1 MVHKSVQ
8 DYFLN
13 ELTNYS
19 CYSTLRMIASAIDGL
34 KNSSRK
40 IINTALDKKLN
51 TETKVSIFDNMVQ
64 SYTQYLH
71 GSCSGVIQNM
81 AASYTGSNNIPL
93 LEGKGNFGSRFI
105 NEPAAPRYVYV
116 KNKKYINDLF
126 DIKDVLISQNFEGS
140 EIEPV
145 FYVPSLPI
153 LVLNGS
159 MNGLAS
165 GFKQN
170 ILPRSLDSVI
180 KYIKTGKKVDLKP
193 YIAGFKGTVE
203 LVEDASSNNTQWNF
217 IGVVEVNKNKAIITE
232 IPPFIEY
239 TKYLEILDNLVESK
253 KIKNYKD
260 LSDQRNQE
268 FKFEVLFFDNIS
280 KEKAI
285 DVLKLSKRETEIYN
299 ALDENN
305 QVKTFKN
312 IESIIDYYIDVRKR
326 FLIKQKDF
334 DLKVLENDLNINVQK
349 LRFVKLIIDSEL
361 QIMKRSKKDIEF
373 DLESKGFIKLDD
385 NYDYLLKL
393 PIHSFTNETF
403 EKLVQNAKEI
413 KTKFET
419 LKNLDTFKNYV
430 ESLDSIKNIL
440 TKA

>member
-203 LVEDASSNNTQWNF
+203 LVEDTSSNNTQWNF
-217 IGVVEVNKNKAIITE
+217 VGVVEVNKNKAIVTE

-239 TKYLEILDNLVESK
+239 TKYLEILDNLIESK

-268 FKFEVLFFDNIS
+268 FKFEVLFFDIIS

-285 DVLKLSKRETEIYN
+285 DILKLSKRETEIYN

-305 QVKTFKN
+305 QVRTFEN

-326 FLIKQKDF
+326 FLVKQKDF

-361 QIMKRSKKDIEF
+361 QIMKRSKKDIEL
-373 DLESKGFIKLDD
+373 DLESKGFIKFDD

-413 KTKFET
+413 KAKFEE

>member
-19 CYSTLRMIASAIDGL
+19 CYSTLRMIASSIDGL

-145 FYVPSLPI
+145 FYIPSLPI

-180 KYIKTGKKVDLKP
+180 KYIKGKKVDLKP

-285 DVLKLSKRETEIYN
+285 DILKLSKRETEIYN

-305 QVKTFKN
+305 QVRTFEN

-361 QIMKRSKKDIEF
+361 QIMKRSKKDIEL

-413 KTKFET
+413 KAKFEE

>member
-19 CYSTLRMIASAIDGL
+19 CYSTLRMIASSIDGL

-203 LVEDASSNNTQWNF
+203 LVEDTSSNNTQWNF

-239 TKYLEILDNLVESK
+239 TKYLEILDNLVETK

-260 LSDQRNQE
+260 FSDQRNQE
-268 FKFEVLFFDNIS
+268 FKFEVIFFDNIS

-285 DVLKLSKRETEIYN
+285 DILKLSKRETEIYN

-305 QVKTFKN
+305 QVRTFEN

-326 FLIKQKDF
+326 FLVKQKDF
-334 DLKVLENDLNINVQK
+334 DLKVLENDLNINIQK

-361 QIMKRSKKDIEF
+361 QIMKRSKKDIEL
-373 DLESKGFIKLDD
+373 DLESKGFIKFEDS
-385 NYDYLLKL
+385 YDYLLKL

-413 KTKFET
+413 KAKFEE

>member
-19 CYSTLRMIASAIDGL
+19 CYSTLRMIASSIDGL

-145 FYVPSLPI
+145 FYVPSLPM

-180 KYIKTGKKVDLKP
+180 KYIKGKKVDLKP

-361 QIMKRSKKDIEF
+361 QIMKRSKKDIEL
-373 DLESKGFIKLDD
+373 DLESKGFVKLDD

>member
-19 CYSTLRMIASAIDGL
+19 CYSTLRMIASSIDGL

-180 KYIKTGKKVDLKP
+180 KYIKGKKVDLKP

-239 TKYLEILDNLVESK
+239 TKYLEILDNLIETK

-305 QVKTFKN
+305 QVRTFEN

-326 FLIKQKDF
+326 FLVKQKDF

-361 QIMKRSKKDIEF
+361 QIMKRSKKDIEL

>member
-19 CYSTLRMIASAIDGL
+19 CYSTLRMIASSIDGL

-51 TETKVSIFDNMVQ
+51 SETKVSIFDNMVQ

-180 KYIKTGKKVDLKP
+180 KYIKTGNKVDLKP

-203 LVEDASSNNTQWNF
+203 LVEDTSSNNTQWNF

-239 TKYLEILDNLVESK
+239 TKYLEILDNLVETK

-260 LSDQRNQE
+260 FSDQRNQE
-268 FKFEVLFFDNIS
+268 FKFEVIFFDNIS

-285 DVLKLSKRETEIYN
+285 DILKLSKRETEIYN

-305 QVKTFKN
+305 QVRTFEN

-326 FLIKQKDF
+326 FLVKQKDF

-361 QIMKRSKKDIEF
+361 QIMKRSKKDIEL
-373 DLESKGFIKLDD
+373 DLESKGFIKFDGS
-385 NYDYLLKL
+385 YDYLLKL

-413 KTKFET
+413 KAKFEE

>member
-1 MVHKSVQ
+1 
-8 DYFLN
+8 
-13 ELTNYS
+13 
-19 CYSTLRMIASAIDGL
+19 
-34 KNSSRK
+34 
-40 IINTALDKKLN
+40 
-51 TETKVSIFDNMVQ
+51 
-64 SYTQYLH
+64 
-71 GSCSGVIQNM
+71 
-81 AASYTGSNNIPL
+81 
-93 LEGKGNFGSRFI
+93 NFGSRFI

-145 FYVPSLPI
+145 FYVPSLPM

-180 KYIKTGKKVDLKP
+180 KYIKGKKVDLKP

-203 LVEDASSNNTQWNF
+203 LVEDTSSNNTQWNF

-239 TKYLEILDNLVESK
+239 TKYLEILDNLVETK

-326 FLIKQKDF
+326 FLVKQKDF

-361 QIMKRSKKDIEF
+361 QIMKRSKKDIEL
-373 DLESKGFIKLDD
+373 DLESKGFIKFDG

>member
-1 MVHKSVQ
+1 MIHKSVQ

-64 SYTQYLH
+64 SHTQYLH
-71 GSCSGVIQNM
+71 GSCSGVIQNI

-145 FYVPSLPI
+145 FYVPSLPL

-170 ILPRSLDSVI
+170 ILPRNIDDVI
-180 KYIKTGKKVDLKP
+180 KYIKGKKVDLKP

-203 LVEDASSNNTQWNF
+203 LVKDTNTNNIQWDF
-217 IGVVEVNKNKAIITE
+217 IGIVEVNKNKAIITE

-239 TKYLEILDNLVESK
+239 TKYLEILDNLIESK

-268 FKFEVLFFDNIS
+268 FKFEVSFFDNIS

-285 DVLKLSKRETEIYN
+285 DILKLSKRETEIYN

-334 DLKVLENDLNINVQK
+334 DLKVLENELNINVQK
-349 LRFVKLIIDSEL
+349 LKFVKLIIDSEIR
-361 QIMKRSKKDIEF
+361 IMNRSKKAIELE
-373 DLESKGFIKLDD
+373 LESKEFIKFDD
-385 NYDYLLKL
+385 SYDYLLKM
-393 PIHSFTNETF
+393 PIHSFTKETF
-403 EKLVQNAKEI
+403 EKLVQDAKEI
-413 KTKFET
+413 KAKFEE
-419 LKNLDTFKNYV
+419 LKKQDTFKNYV

-440 TKA
+440 KSK

>member
-19 CYSTLRMIASAIDGL
+19 CYSTLRMIASSIDGL

-180 KYIKTGKKVDLKP
+180 KYIKGKKVDLKP

-203 LVEDASSNNTQWNF
+203 LVEDTSSNNTQWNF

-239 TKYLEILDNLVESK
+239 TKYLEILDNLVETK

-326 FLIKQKDF
+326 FLVKQKDF

-361 QIMKRSKKDIEF
+361 QIMKRSKKDIEL
-373 DLESKGFIKLDD
+373 DLESKGFIKLDG

>member
-19 CYSTLRMIASAIDGL
+19 CYSTLRMIASSIDGL

-145 FYVPSLPI
+145 FYVPSLPM

-180 KYIKTGKKVDLKP
+180 KYIKTGNKVDLKP

-203 LVEDASSNNTQWNF
+203 LVEDTSSNNTQWNF

-268 FKFEVLFFDNIS
+268 FKFEVSFFDNIS

-305 QVKTFKN
+305 QVRTFEN

-326 FLIKQKDF
+326 FLVKQKDF

-361 QIMKRSKKDIEF
+361 QIMKRSKKDIEL

-385 NYDYLLKL
+385 SYDYLLKL

>member
-19 CYSTLRMIASAIDGL
+19 CYSTLRMIASSIDGL

-145 FYVPSLPI
+145 FYVPSLPM

-180 KYIKTGKKVDLKP
+180 KYIKGKKVDLKP

-312 IESIIDYYIDVRKR
+312 IESIIDYYVDVRKR

-361 QIMKRSKKDIEF
+361 QIMKRSKKDIEL
-373 DLESKGFIKLDD
+373 DLESKGFVKLDD

>member
-145 FYVPSLPI
+145 FYVPSLPM

-180 KYIKTGKKVDLKP
+180 KYIKGKKVDLKP

-203 LVEDASSNNTQWNF
+203 LVEDTSSNNTQWNF

-239 TKYLEILDNLVESK
+239 TKYLEILDNLVETK

-326 FLIKQKDF
+326 FLVKQKDF

-361 QIMKRSKKDIEF
+361 QIMKRSKKDIEL
-373 DLESKGFIKLDD
+373 DLESKGFIKFDG

>member
-180 KYIKTGKKVDLKP
+180 KYIKGKKVDLKP
-193 YIAGFKGTVE
+193 YIAGFKGTIE
-203 LVEDASSNNTQWNF
+203 LVEDTSSNNTQWNF
-217 IGVVEVNKNKAIITE
+217 VGVVEVNKNKAIITE

-239 TKYLEILDNLVESK
+239 TKYLEILDNLVETK

-285 DVLKLSKRETEIYN
+285 DILKLSKRETEIYN

-305 QVKTFKN
+305 QVRTFKN

-361 QIMKRSKKDIEF
+361 QIMKRSKKDIEL
-373 DLESKGFIKLDD
+373 DLESKGFIKFDG

>member
-19 CYSTLRMIASAIDGL
+19 CYSTLRMIASSIDGL

-180 KYIKTGKKVDLKP
+180 KYIKGKKVDLKP

-239 TKYLEILDNLVESK
+239 TKYLEILDNLVETK

-285 DVLKLSKRETEIYN
+285 DILKLSKRETEIYN

-305 QVKTFKN
+305 QVRTFKN

-326 FLIKQKDF
+326 FLVKQKDF

-361 QIMKRSKKDIEF
+361 QIMKRSKKDIEL
-373 DLESKGFIKLDD
+373 DLESKGFIKFDG

>member
-1 MVHKSVQ
+1 MVHKSIQ

-19 CYSTLRMIASAIDGL
+19 CYSTLRMIASSIDGL

-71 GSCSGVIQNM
+71 GSCAGVIQNM

-268 FKFEVLFFDNIS
+268 FKFEVIFFDNIS
-280 KEKAI
+280 KDKAI
-285 DVLKLSKRETEIYN
+285 DILKLSKRETEIYN

-305 QVKTFKN
+305 QVRTFEN

-361 QIMKRSKKDIEF
+361 QIMKRSKKDIEL
-373 DLESKGFIKLDD
+373 DLESKGFIKFEDS
-385 NYDYLLKL
+385 YDYLLKL

-413 KTKFET
+413 KAKFET

>member
-40 IINTALDKKLN
+40 IINTALDKKIN

-64 SYTQYLH
+64 SHTQYLH

-170 ILPRSLDSVI
+170 ILPRNIDDVI
-180 KYIKTGKKVDLKP
+180 KYIKGKKVNLKP

-203 LVEDASSNNTQWNF
+203 LVKDASSNNTQWDF
-217 IGVVEVNKNKAIITE
+217 IGVVEVNKNKAIVTE

-239 TKYLEILDNLVESK
+239 TKYLEILDNLIEAK
-253 KIKNYKD
+253 KIKSYKD

-268 FKFEVLFFDNIS
+268 FKFEVSFFDIIS
-280 KEKAI
+280 KEKAVDI
-285 DVLKLSKRETEIYN
+285 LKLSKRETEIYN
-299 ALDENN
+299 ALGENN

-334 DLKVLENDLNINVQK
+334 DLKVLETELNINIQK
-349 LRFVKLIIDSEL
+349 LKFVKLIIDSDI
-361 QIMKRSKKDIEF
+361 QIMKRSKKDIELE
-373 DLESKGFIKLDD
+373 LESKGFVKLDGS
-385 NYDYLLKL
+385 YDYLLKL
-393 PIHSFTNETF
+393 PIHSFTIETF

-413 KTKFET
+413 KAKFEE

-430 ESLDSIKNIL
+430 ESLDSIKKVLN
-440 TKA
+440 KG

>member
-19 CYSTLRMIASAIDGL
+19 CYSTLRMIASSIDGL

-145 FYVPSLPI
+145 FYVPSLPM

-159 MNGLAS
+159 TNGLAS

-180 KYIKTGKKVDLKP
+180 KYIKGKKVDLKP

-203 LVEDASSNNTQWNF
+203 LVEDTSSNNTQWNF

-239 TKYLEILDNLVESK
+239 TKYLEILDNLVETK

-305 QVKTFKN
+305 QVRTFKN

-326 FLIKQKDF
+326 FLVKQKDF

-361 QIMKRSKKDIEF
+361 QITKRSKKDIEL
-373 DLESKGFIKLDD
+373 DLESKGFIKLDG

>member
-64 SYTQYLH
+64 SHTQYLH

-170 ILPRSLDSVI
+170 ILPRNIDDVI
-180 KYIKTGKKVDLKP
+180 KYIKGKKVNLKP

-203 LVEDASSNNTQWNF
+203 LVKDASSNTQWDF
-217 IGVVEVNKNKAIITE
+217 IGVVEVNKNKAIVTE

-239 TKYLEILDNLVESK
+239 TKYLEILDNLIESK
-253 KIKNYKD
+253 KIKSYKD

-268 FKFEVLFFDNIS
+268 FNFEVSFFDIIS
-280 KEKAI
+280 KEKAVDI
-285 DVLKLSKRETEIYN
+285 LKLSKRETEIYN

-334 DLKVLENDLNINVQK
+334 DLKVLETELNINIQK
-349 LRFVKLIIDSEL
+349 LKFVKLIIDSDI
-361 QIMKRSKKDIEF
+361 QIMKRSKKNIE
-373 DLESKGFIKLDD
+373 LELEIKGFIKIDD
-385 NYDYLLKL
+385 NYDYLLKI
-393 PIHSFTNETF
+393 PIHSFTIETF

-413 KTKFET
+413 KAKFEE
-419 LKNLDTFKNYV
+419 LKNLDTFKN
-430 ESLDSIKNIL
+430 
-440 TKA
+440 

>member
-19 CYSTLRMIASAIDGL
+19 CYSTLRMIASSIDGL

-145 FYVPSLPI
+145 FYVPSLPM

-180 KYIKTGKKVDLKP
+180 KYIKGKKVDLKP

-203 LVEDASSNNTQWNF
+203 LVEDTSSNNTQWNF
-217 IGVVEVNKNKAIITE
+217 IGVAEVNKNKAIITE

-239 TKYLEILDNLVESK
+239 TKYLEILDNLVETK

-268 FKFEVLFFDNIS
+268 FKFEVLFFGNIS

-305 QVKTFKN
+305 QVRTFKN

-326 FLIKQKDF
+326 FLVKQKDF

-361 QIMKRSKKDIEF
+361 QIMKRSKKDIEL
-373 DLESKGFIKLDD
+373 DLESKGFIKLDG

>member
-285 DVLKLSKRETEIYN
+285 DILKLSKRETEIYN

-334 DLKVLENDLNINVQK
+334 DLKVLETELNINVQK

-361 QIMKRSKKDIEF
+361 QIMKRSKKDIEL
-373 DLESKGFIKLDD
+373 DLENKGFVKLDD

>member
-19 CYSTLRMIASAIDGL
+19 CYSTLRMIASSIDGL

-239 TKYLEILDNLVESK
+239 TKYLEILDNLIESK

-268 FKFEVLFFDNIS
+268 FKFEVIFFDNIS
-280 KEKAI
+280 KDKAI
-285 DVLKLSKRETEIYN
+285 DILKLSKRETEIYN

-361 QIMKRSKKDIEF
+361 QIMKRSKKDIEL
-373 DLESKGFIKLDD
+373 DLENKGFIKFDGS
-385 NYDYLLKL
+385 YDYLLKL

-413 KTKFET
+413 KAKFEE